1 MIKVSVAIKIII
13 SQSTVFVSMCSV
25 SFLISLTNFFYRYA
39 QIKHERLSLENL
51 LTLCWTKLYSNYF
64 KKKKKKTRKERITA
78 TEKQSEG
85 KLDYYLKNSIPMF
98 NMNLELQEVGL
109 EECATEII

>member
-25 SFLISLTNFFYRYA
+25 SFLISLTNFFYRYT

-51 LTLCWTKLYSNYF
+51 LTLCWTKLYSNNF
-64 KKKKKKTRKERITA
+64 KKKKEKPERN
-78 TEKQSEG
+78 ELLQ
-85 KLDYYLKNSIPMF
+85 LKNSPKE
-98 NMNLELQEVGL
+98 N
-109 EECATEII
+109 